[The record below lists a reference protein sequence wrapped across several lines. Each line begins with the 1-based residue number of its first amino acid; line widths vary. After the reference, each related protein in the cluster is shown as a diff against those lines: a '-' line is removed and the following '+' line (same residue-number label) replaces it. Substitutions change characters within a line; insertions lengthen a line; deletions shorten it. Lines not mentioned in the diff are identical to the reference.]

1 MADSRISLP
10 IDGLECGACAG
21 VVQRRLLETAGVRS
35 ASVNFATR
43 KATVVLQP
51 DQAQV
56 ADLVRAVRE
65 VGYDCAEAS
74 LTLDVEGVCDASG
87 VARLEQ
93 ALTALR
99 GVTGAVV
106 DQLTETVNIEYLPGM
121 VSIRDIRHVTADQGF
136 RPVQPVSAES
146 AAERE
151 RMRYVG
157 AVRGLGWK
165 LSLAL
170 LLMLLTT
177 VASMPLLAT
186 ATSPDG
192 LARLVAPLQPA
203 LRGLLPQLYD
213 LEPLWLQVG
222 TATVALIVM
231 LVVAGPIYAGARR
244 GLQFRLADANMLIAF
259 ALTVLFGY
267 SVVVV
272 AMAAVAPLA
281 GLPTDV
287 YFESVVGILAFVMLG
302 RLLEARMRFR
312 AAEPIAT
319 IVDGA
324 LTPPDG
330 LDEDEP
336 EVRDTAP
343 VRIARIVSEAHKR
356 KASIQQRIEEIAGVY
371 VPAVMAVAVAAFLGW
386 MWLGPQPA
394 ITYAVLSLV
403 GVLVWAAPG
412 MLSLATPTAVTT
424 AVGRGVELGVL
435 FRGGDVVEKIRRIDT
450 LVFHKTNAL
459 TEGTSTVTHVVGAQR
474 ADDTTVSS
482 GEILQVAAAVEA
494 HASHPIAT
502 AIVQEAREKGVEIAG
517 VARFIEMQGRGVRGI
532 VGKFLVEVISVRH
545 ARERSLQLG
554 RLAKE
559 VDRHVLQGRKPVV
572 VVVNDTVRGLIIV
585 SDPIKANAKE
595 AIERLRGLGF
605 TLFMLSGDSKAMAR
619 LVAKEIGIERV
630 VAEVEPA
637 NKADEIK
644 RLQDDGR
651 VVGVVGDGVT
661 HALALAQAD
670 VGFAIGTGPD
680 IATKASDATLT
691 RGDLTGLVTTIQLA
705 RKTMRVIRAN
715 AVLTAGYNIVG
726 IPLAAGLL
734 YPVTGIVLHPVLAA
748 AAMSV
753 ASAGIL
759 ANCARIRRF
768 TPTNQA

>member
-1 MADSRISLP
+1 
-10 IDGLECGACAG
+10 
-21 VVQRRLLETAGVRS
+21 V
-35 ASVNFATR
+35 
-43 KATVVLQP
+43 
-51 DQAQV
+51 
-56 ADLVRAVRE
+56 
-65 VGYDCAEAS
+65 
-74 LTLDVEGVCDASG
+74 
-87 VARLEQ
+87 
-93 ALTALR
+93 
-99 GVTGAVV
+99 
-106 DQLTETVNIEYLPGM
+106 
-121 VSIRDIRHVTADQGF
+121 
-136 RPVQPVSAES
+136 
-146 AAERE
+146 
-151 RMRYVG
+151 
-157 AVRGLGWK
+157 
-165 LSLAL
+165 
-170 LLMLLTT
+170 
-177 VASMPLLAT
+177 
-186 ATSPDG
+186 
-192 LARLVAPLQPA
+192 
-203 LRGLLPQLYD
+203 
-213 LEPLWLQVG
+213 
-222 TATVALIVM
+222 
-231 LVVAGPIYAGARR
+231 
-244 GLQFRLADANMLIAF
+244 
-259 ALTVLFGY
+259 TVLFVY
-267 SVVVV
+267 SAVVV
-272 AMAAVAPLA
+272 AVGAIALD
-281 GLPTDV
+281 GLPSDL
-287 YFESVVGILAFVMLG
+287 YFESVVGILAFVALG
-302 RLLEARMRFR
+302 RWLEARMRQR

-324 LTPPDG
+324 LTPPEDF
-330 LDEDEP
+330 DEEEP
-336 EVRDTAP
+336 VVRDTAP
-343 VRIARIVSEAHKR
+343 VRIARIVSEAHKH
-356 KASIQQRIEEIAGVY
+356 KASIQRRIEEVAGVY
-371 VPAVMAVAVAAFLGW
+371 VPAVMALAVAAFLGW
-386 MWLGPQPA
+386 MWLGPQPPIA
-394 ITYAVLSLV
+394 LAVLALV
-403 GVLVWAAPG
+403 GILVWAAPG

-474 ADDTTVSS
+474 ADDTTVSP

-494 HASHPIAT
+494 HSSHPIAT
-502 AIVQEAREKGVEIAG
+502 AIVQEAQEKGVEIAG
-517 VARFIEMQGRGVRGI
+517 VARFVEMQGRGVRGI

-545 ARERSLQLG
+545 ARERSLKLG

-585 SDPIKANAKE
+585 SDPVKANAKE

-705 RKTMRVIRAN
+705 RKTMRVVRAN
-715 AVLTAGYNIVG
+715 VVLTAVYNIVG

-734 YPVTGIVLHPVLAA
+734 YPVAGVVLHPVLAA

-768 TPTNQA
+768 TPTNTT